1 MHADGGVRVQR
12 VPVGCPNLAHR
23 LQRLRVAH
31 GAGDE
36 GVLDGVQQRRR
47 QRDGSVRLERRHECG
62 DRRRVSARAEV
73 EEPLDVVRELDVHR
87 RRDRLLV
94 CAHRHVAPRDGPMH
108 DIVGIRRADDSA
120 DRAAEPL
127 GEQPARGVA
136 KGAGRD
142 DKVDGPVGSGRDLLA
157 RPQVVARLHEHAR
170 PVDRVDRADGVAP
183 HEGRVFEDALERLGL
198 LVGVALR
205 AVDEDVRAVHGH
217 HLQLLHARHAP
228 LRIQAEDAH
237 LISGDLG

>member
-1 MHADGGVRVQR
+1 
-12 VPVGCPNLAHR
+12 
-23 LQRLRVAH
+23 
-31 GAGDE
+31 
-36 GVLDGVQQRRR
+36 
-47 QRDGSVRLERRHECG
+47 
-62 DRRRVSARAEV
+62 
-73 EEPLDVVRELDVHR
+73 
-87 RRDRLLV
+87 
-94 CAHRHVAPRDGPMH
+94 MH
-108 DIVGIRRADDSA
+108 DIVGIRRADDPA

-127 GEQPARGVA
+127 GEQPARSVA

-237 LISGDLG
+237 RLAASHRLDGGGARVSGRLDHDGGALAAPAEHVVEQPRHDLLPDVLEGERRPGARLEEQPPARPHQRQRRLEPVVEREEGGRADLLAVGERDAGEGLEHACRHLRKRHARV